1 MMNKNKS
8 LKTTLIGAVII
19 LTAVAAVVGFRYA
32 KQSQK
37 GEPSAQLSSAGKAKG
52 PDSAAIRIVGFSDF
66 QCPACGHAGPIID
79 ALMAKYPGKIQYVF
93 KHFPLRM
100 HVWAPVA
107 HQAAEC
113 AFVQGRFW
121 DYYKKLYGEQT
132 VWSALPDPMVSFAEY
147 AQKLGMD
154 MNAFA
159 VCMTSPEIAA
169 GIMAEKK
176 EGEELVVRSTP
187 TFFINGKMFAG
198 PMELQIAGEAWI
210 RTLLGL
216 PPEPPKQTEV
226 SPQTVGPAAPQ

>member
-1 MMNKNKS
+1 MNKNSS
-8 LKTTLIGAVII
+8 LKTTGIGAAII
-19 LTAVAAVVGFRYA
+19 LIAIFAVVGFRYA
-32 KQSQK
+32 KQNQKAQTQPQVSQ
-37 GEPSAQLSSAGKAKG
+37 SVKAKG
-52 PDSAAIRIVGFSDF
+52 PDAAAVRIVGFSDF

-121 DYYKKLYGEQT
+121 DYYKKLYGEQA
-132 VWSALPDPMVSFAEY
+132 VWSVLPDPMVSFAEY
-147 AQKLGMD
+147 AQQLGLD

-159 VCMTSPEIAA
+159 GCMTSSEIAA

-210 RTLLGL
+210 RSLLGL
-216 PPEPPKQTEV
+216 PPEPAKLMEN
-226 SPQTVGPAAPQ
+226 SPQAAGSVTPQ